1 MRAADLDI
9 FLLGVFFQSYGDV
22 APIVAHRLAPVQI
35 ATTAVSPMT
44 TGLGSFDIMISSKGC
59 EPEDAQAHY
68 VERVHLLDKPV
79 QRFNFGS
86 TGGGAKPGRELVRA
100 RLGLP
105 KDAVMLTGGAAQPK
119 LNRQLLEAWVRILAN
134 APRALLVVY
143 PFAANWRLRF
153 HARVRLEEM
162 LAAICQEQGV
172 DAERIESL
180 T

>member
-1 MRAADLDI
+1 M
-9 FLLGVFFQSYGDV
+9 

-68 VERVHLLDKPV
+68 VERVHLSDEPV

-86 TGGGAKPGRELVRA
+86 TGGDAKPGRELVRA

-105 KDAVMLTGGAAQPK
+105 EDAVVLTSGAAQPK
-119 LNRQLLEAWVRILAN
+119 LNRQLLAAWVRILAK

-153 HARVRLEEM
+153 HARVRLEKCSRRS
-162 LAAICQEQGV
+162 ARSRG
-172 DAERIESL
+172 
-180 T
+180 